1 MKMWFENYK
10 AKKWTQKTISRNMK
24 TVTPVD
30 CEQYIHDLDKTALT
44 ALKKIP
50 LLDTICAKILS
61 IMNDRQNTII
71 NMSTKIH
78 ITEKQL
84 PKIYAMVESI
94 CKKIGIEM
102 PDLYLELNREP
113 NAYTYGTEKFTIIIH
128 SGLIECL
135 QDDELYAVLAHECG
149 HIACKHGLYHTI
161 GGIVLSGGSIGL
173 HELAGYLNTKGI
185 AGAIAGNV
193 VAAVDGALELA
204 FFHWFRCSELSA
216 DRVAV
221 ICCGSADPVIET
233 MMRLAGG
240 TTHIDSEIDKNL
252 FIEQASDYRQI
263 TEKNIVNKGLE
274 FLLTKNNTHPLLAV
288 RAYEAQQ
295 FANSDEFKKI
305 ASEQTYNPL
314 PQQASPNIDKM
325 LSSLIG
331 EKESYEKDD

>member
-1 MKMWFENYK
+1 MWFENYK
-10 AKKWTQKTISRNMK
+10 ARKWTQKTINRNMK

-30 CEQYIHDLDKTALT
+30 CEQYIHSLDKTALV

-50 LLDTICAKILS
+50 LLDTICAKLLA
-61 IMNDRQNTII
+61 IMNDKQNTII

-94 CKKIGIEM
+94 CKKIGIDM
-102 PDLYLELNREP
+102 PELYLELNREP
-113 NAYTYGTEKFTIIIH
+113 NAYTYGTEKFTIVIH

-161 GGIVLSGGSIGL
+161 GGMVLSGGVIGL
-173 HELAGYLNTKGI
+173 NELSNYLNTKGLV
-185 AGAIAGNV
+185 GAIAGNV
-193 VAAVDGALELA
+193 VSAVDSALELA

-216 DRVAV
+216 DRVAI
-221 ICCGSADPVIET
+221 ICCGSAEPVIET

-240 TTHIDSEIDKNL
+240 TTHIDSEINKDL
-252 FIEQASDYRQI
+252 FIAQATDYQQSM
-263 TEKNIVNKGLE
+263 EKDIINKGLE
-274 FLLTKNNTHPLLAV
+274 FLLTKNDTHPLLAV
-288 RAYEAQQ
+288 RAYEAQK

-305 ASEQTYNPL
+305 IS
-314 PQQASPNIDKM
+314 K
-325 LSSLIG
+325 
-331 EKESYEKDD
+331 